1 MGDLHRARPSIQ
13 MDWLEAQRLAQA
25 IPHWRHPEHRA
36 AVNRWA
42 QAVLTALKRE
52 RGRG

>member
-1 MGDLHRARPSIQ
+1 MVEAQRARPSAQ
-13 MDWLEAQRLAQA
+13 TDWQEAQRLAQA

-36 AVNRWA
+36 AVNCWVK
-42 QAVLTALKRE
+42 AVLTALKRE

>member
-1 MGDLHRARPSIQ
+1 MVDPHRARPSIQ
-13 MDWLEAQRLAQA
+13 MDWLEAQRLAHA

>member
-1 MGDLHRARPSIQ
+1 MADPQRARSSVQ
-13 MDWLEAQRLAQA
+13 MDWQEAQRLAQA

-42 QAVLTALKRE
+42 KAVLTALKRE